1 MKLAK
6 SLIKTFF
13 TLGLI
18 LILTGLIIMRQDDIV
33 TIFNKYVLQK
43 NEVTLGE
50 KNEYYRDYDFNLV
63 QNTNNFSPRSY
74 QDILNIYYTII
85 NAGKDEFTFYCN
97 KDYTDCLNDI
107 QTIANNQALLS
118 DINNYV
124 HPFNSFSHIETEYD
138 TMGKITIRINK
149 VYSDTDIKMINDEVD
164 TLYTVLTNNLTDT
177 KTIIKKIHDYII
189 NNTKYDSNRSDYGDE
204 TYRSDTAYGPLFEKY
219 AVCGGYSDLMELFLE
234 RLKIK
239 SFKVSSNTHVWN
251 AVYLDGVW
259 YNLDLTWDDP
269 VADNGRDYLEENFFL
284 ISTNE
289 LLELEETQHNFD
301 EKIYSELKRN

>member
-251 AVYLDGVW
+251 AVYLNGVW

-269 VADNGRDYLEENFFL
+269 VADDGRDYLEENFFL

-289 LLELEETQHNFD
+289 LLKLEETQHNFD